1 MPGIHDRKMFRMAS
15 GGGVFDT
22 VLEKLR
28 DQGMDPGQPPHRQLH
43 PIPVDNMQTAS
54 AAPDPA
60 TEFFKKYGRV
70 PTPQELA
77 AFMNPQQPANL
88 AKGGFLT
95 ALLRNPEF
103 ISRHNLTGSP
113 TGNPI
118 PVDNMQTA
126 SAATDPATEFF
137 KKYGRVANP
146 QELAAFVNPTARRMA
161 DGGMVPPME
170 EDMPFMT
177 PQQEAQI
184 YQEAQ
189 NLPPEVVQAASGE
202 LEELSDDLIL
212 EGVKSAS
219 KEEISRSV
227 NNIEM
232 SGDFKAVMNS
242 VWDEDEGLETYRSR
256 LAEVVGPED
265 AQRTPDSVL
274 ALVQPTLQL
283 AQIDQ
288 GIGALMQEEL
298 AEIGATSGGI
308 TELATKSAMADGMAA
323 ETKALVNAVGGM
335 AQGPSGMMVPNQQA
349 MGMMDPNQQA
359 MGMDPMMLQA
369 MMQGAGPTG
378 QGMV

>member
-118 PVDNMQTA
+118 MVGSA
-126 SAATDPATEFF
+126 SAAPDPATEFF

-308 TELATKSAMADGMAA
+308 TELATKSAMAQRV
-323 ETKALVNAVGGM
+323 L
-335 AQGPSGMMVPNQQA
+335 
-349 MGMMDPNQQA
+349 
-359 MGMDPMMLQA
+359 
-369 MMQGAGPTG
+369 
-378 QGMV
+378 

>member
-118 PVDNMQTA
+118 MVGSA
-126 SAATDPATEFF
+126 SAAPDPATEFF

-202 LEELSDDLIL
+202 LEELSDELIL

-219 KEEISRSV
+219 NEEISRSV